1 MKDNYKKLYE
11 NFDKSIY
18 SISIDLIKNICND
31 LDETDKIDMFIEK
44 YLLKSN
50 SKSIKKVKD
59 KNAPK
64 KNKSSYMFFQED
76 IRPKLKAK
84 FPNDSLGQ
92 LSKRLGKLWGDLKEK
107 DKKKYNKLAEKDKI
121 RYEKELISYKNG
133 GKITKNESENDS
145 ENDSEE
151 EDNYSDDRKSV
162 KSSISQDNSY
172 IIHGNSS
179 NSISDSDSESDSDS
193 RSDSNSAS
201 Y

>member
-133 GKITKNESENDS
+133 GKITKNESENES

-172 IIHGNSS
+172 IIHGNGS
-179 NSISDSDSESDSDS
+179 NSISDSDSDSDSDS

>member
-76 IRPKLKAK
+76 VRPKLKAK

-107 DKKKYNKLAEKDKI
+107 DKKKYEKLAEKDKL
-121 RYEKELISYKNG
+121 RYEKDLSNYKTG
-133 GKITKNESENDS
+133 GKIEKSNLDDNFSESENTD
-145 ENDSEE
+145 
-151 EDNYSDDRKSV
+151 
-162 KSSISQDNSY
+162 SISQDNSY
-172 IIHGNSS
+172 IIHDNSS
-179 NSISDSDSESDSDS
+179 KSNSDSGSYSNSDSESDSG
-193 RSDSNSAS
+193 SDSKNRS
-201 Y
+201 YDSDYS